1 MGAMQTHN
9 LTLFYPKL
17 FGYSYPMCGG
27 LYKSSG
33 FSEAKM
39 RSDIASGVI
48 DTSAVNSMK
57 AYRLHSNPTDIAWT
71 DTRDF
76 DPFLTSVGVKHT
88 INFTTNTPGG
98 HTYTYDNEV
107 FRRYA
112 VEIFK

>member
-27 LYKSSG
+27 LCKSSG
-33 FSEAKM
+33 FTEVKM
-39 RSDIASGVI
+39 KSGIASGVI
-48 DTSAVNSMK
+48 DTAALNSMK
-57 AYRLHSNPTDIAWT
+57 AYRLRSNSTDIVWT

-76 DPFLTSVGVKHT
+76 DPCLTTVGVKHT
-88 INFTTNTPGG
+88 TNFSTNTPGG

-112 VEIFK
+112 VGIFK